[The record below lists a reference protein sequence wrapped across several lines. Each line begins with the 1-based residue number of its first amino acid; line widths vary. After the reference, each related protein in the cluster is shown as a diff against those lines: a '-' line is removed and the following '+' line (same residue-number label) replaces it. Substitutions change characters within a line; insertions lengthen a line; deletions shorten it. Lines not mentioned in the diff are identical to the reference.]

1 MESQTSDRFWKAYDK
16 LPSSVQKK
24 AKKIHKRWQ
33 ENPYDPSLK
42 FKQIHPVK
50 PIYSVRI
57 SLDWRAVGI
66 KDENTV
72 IWFWIGSHAEY
83 DKLISQL

>member
-1 MESQTSDRFWKAYDK
+1 MESQTTDRFWKAYNQ
-16 LPSSVQKK
+16 LPSSVQKT

-33 ENPYDPSLK
+33 ENPYDPSLT

-57 SLDWRAVGI
+57 GLDWRVVGYQRGEYY
-66 KDENTV
+66 DLV
-72 IWFWIGSHAEY
+72 LDWFSHG
-83 DKLISQL
+83 I